1 MEITHVLRGDDHI
14 SNTPKQMMIYE
25 AFGWD
30 IPQFGHMTLI
40 VNESRKKL
48 SKRDESIIQFIEQ
61 YKELGY
67 LPEAIFNFIALLGWS
82 PVGEEEIFSKDE
94 FIKMF
99 DAARLSKSPALF
111 DSQKLKWMNNQ
122 YMKKQDLD
130 TVVELSLPHLVK
142 AGRVGETLSEQDQAW
157 IRDVIA
163 LYHEQMSFGAEI
175 VELSEMFFK
184 DHVDYE
190 EEGQEVLNGEQVP
203 EVLRAFAGQIE
214 ALEAMEPAAIKAA
227 IKAVQKETGHKGKI
241 YLCQSVLQLQDKRMV
256 QSFRMLLHFLEKK
269 KF

>member
-1 MEITHVLRGDDHI
+1 MDEQPV
-14 SNTPKQMMIYE
+14 YE
-25 AFGWD
+25 
-30 IPQFGHMTLI
+30 
-40 VNESRKKL
+40 
-48 SKRDESIIQFIEQ
+48 
-61 YKELGY
+61 
-67 LPEAIFNFIALLGWS
+67 
-82 PVGEEEIFSKDE
+82 
-94 FIKMF
+94 
-99 DAARLSKSPALF
+99 
-111 DSQKLKWMNNQ
+111 
-122 YMKKQDLD
+122 KQDLD

-142 AGRVGETLSEQDQAW
+142 VGRVGETLSEQDQAW

-203 EVLRAFAGQIE
+203 EVLRAFLWSNRSSRSNGA
-214 ALEAMEPAAIKAA
+214 AAIKAA

>member
-1 MEITHVLRGDDHI
+1 
-14 SNTPKQMMIYE
+14 
-25 AFGWD
+25 
-30 IPQFGHMTLI
+30 
-40 VNESRKKL
+40 
-48 SKRDESIIQFIEQ
+48 
-61 YKELGY
+61 
-67 LPEAIFNFIALLGWS
+67 
-82 PVGEEEIFSKDE
+82 
-94 FIKMF
+94 MF

-214 ALEAMEPAAIKAA
+214 ALEEWSQQQLKQRLKQFKRKQDIK
-227 IKAVQKETGHKGKI
+227 VKI

>member
-1 MEITHVLRGDDHI
+1 MDEQPV
-14 SNTPKQMMIYE
+14 YE
-25 AFGWD
+25 
-30 IPQFGHMTLI
+30 
-40 VNESRKKL
+40 
-48 SKRDESIIQFIEQ
+48 
-61 YKELGY
+61 
-67 LPEAIFNFIALLGWS
+67 
-82 PVGEEEIFSKDE
+82 
-94 FIKMF
+94 
-99 DAARLSKSPALF
+99 
-111 DSQKLKWMNNQ
+111 
-122 YMKKQDLD
+122 KQDLD

-214 ALEAMEPAAIKAA
+214 ALEAMEPAAIKAT

>member
-1 MEITHVLRGDDHI
+1 
-14 SNTPKQMMIYE
+14 
-25 AFGWD
+25 
-30 IPQFGHMTLI
+30 
-40 VNESRKKL
+40 
-48 SKRDESIIQFIEQ
+48 
-61 YKELGY
+61 
-67 LPEAIFNFIALLGWS
+67 
-82 PVGEEEIFSKDE
+82 
-94 FIKMF
+94 MF

-241 YLCQSVLQLQDKRMV
+241 YLCQSVLQLQDKRISRASECYCTSWKRK
-256 QSFRMLLHFLEKK
+256 SFKSSSKSNWLTFSRFRNIISIPKT
-269 KF
+269 